1 MVLDAPLGEI
11 GFLIVAI
18 LAGGLVTGVLAGLF
32 GIGGGAVVVPVL
44 YEVFRVVGVPEEVRM
59 QLCIGTS
66 LAVMAPTTIGSYR
79 AHLRSGAVIP
89 GVLRVWI
96 APTVIG
102 VGLGSLI
109 ALAAP
114 SAVFRAAFA
123 VIGSG
128 IAIKMLA
135 GRDDWRLGKELP
147 SRALFSAYGLA
158 IGLASSLM
166 GISGGSLCTIVLTLY
181 GKTLHQAVATSA
193 GITVPISMAGAAGY
207 MLAGLPQQSLMPPL
221 SIGFVSLI
229 GLALMAPLS
238 TWSAGLGARLAHGLS
253 KRTLEITFGLYLLA
267 MALRFAA
274 TLVF

>member
-1 MVLDAPLGEI
+1 MAFGAPLGEI
-11 GFLIVAI
+11 GFLVLAI
-18 LAGGLVTGVLAGLF
+18 LAGGLATGVLAGLF

-44 YEVFRVVGVPEEVRM
+44 YEVFRVIGVPEEVRM
-59 QLCIGTS
+59 QLCVGTS

-89 GVLRVWI
+89 GVLRAWI

-109 ALAAP
+109 ALVAP

-123 VIGSG
+123 AIGGG
-128 IAIKMLA
+128 IAFKMLA
-135 GRDDWRLGKELP
+135 GRDNWRLGKELP
-147 SRALFSAYGLA
+147 GHGLLSVYGLA

-193 GITVPISMAGAAGY
+193 GVTVPISMAGAIGY

-253 KRTLEITFGLYLLA
+253 KRTLEIAFGLFLLT

>member
-1 MVLDAPLGEI
+1 MAFGAPLGEI
-11 GFLIVAI
+11 GFLVLAI
-18 LAGGLVTGVLAGLF
+18 LAGGLATGVLAGLF

-44 YEVFRVVGVPEEVRM
+44 YEVFRVIGVPEEVRM
-59 QLCIGTS
+59 QLCVGTS

-89 GVLRVWI
+89 GVLRAWI

-109 ALAAP
+109 ALVAP

-123 VIGSG
+123 AIGGG
-128 IAIKMLA
+128 IAFKMLA
-135 GRDDWRLGKELP
+135 GRDNWRLGKELP
-147 SRALFSAYGLA
+147 GRGLLSVYGLA

-193 GITVPISMAGAAGY
+193 GVTVPISMAGAIGY

-253 KRTLEITFGLYLLA
+253 KRTLEIAFGLFLLT